1 MTYKDFDDDSEL
13 THFPTL
19 ITLRNV
25 QQEVRQNLKSHKDNK
40 ASYLKSLKSGN
51 YAETQKYLDNI
62 NSLEKDLE
70 EQLKELQTLTREIY
84 EEGVKL
90 QTIVTEESGD
100 LTELDN
106 KVEKNFF
113 KVQNLHKELINSQA
127 TKNNTHIAASSAQF
141 QYYTYTILATI
152 LLGYLVL
159 RK

>member
-1 MTYKDFDDDSEL
+1 MTYKDFDDNSEL

-19 ITLRNV
+19 IKLRNV
-25 QQEVRQNLKSHKDNK
+25 QQEVELNIKSHNDNK
-40 ASYLKSLKSGN
+40 VSYLKTLKSGN
-51 YAETQKYLDNI
+51 YTEAQQYLDNI

-70 EQLKELQTLTREIY
+70 DQLKELKTLSREIY
-84 EEGVKL
+84 QEGIKF
-90 QTIVTEESGD
+90 QTIVTEESGN

-106 KVEKNFF
+106 KVEKNFL
-113 KVQNLHKELINSQA
+113 KVDNLHKELIKSQA

-141 QYYTYTILATI
+141 QYYIYTVVATI